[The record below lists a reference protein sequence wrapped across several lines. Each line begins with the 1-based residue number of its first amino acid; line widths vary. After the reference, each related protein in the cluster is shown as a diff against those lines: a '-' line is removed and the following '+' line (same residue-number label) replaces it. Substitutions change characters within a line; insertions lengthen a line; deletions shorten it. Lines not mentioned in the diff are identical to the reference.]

1 MINKM
6 DAILSLR
13 PKSKW
18 VLRGDDLEWMDTEQT
33 EPTTEEIKAEVA
45 RLTALEPVNQR
56 IDELKKLLSD
66 TDYVALADYDK
77 EKPELLA
84 QRQAWRDEI
93 RTLQD
98 E

>member
-33 EPTTEEIKAEVA
+33 EPTTEEINDEVA

-56 IDELKKLLSD
+56 IDELKNLLSD

>member
-13 PKSKW
+13 PNSKW

-33 EPTTEEIKAEVA
+33 EPTTKEINDEVA

-77 EKPELLA
+77 NKPELLA
-84 QRQAWRDEI
+84 QRQLWRDEL
-93 RTLQD
+93 RKL
-98 E
+98 EG